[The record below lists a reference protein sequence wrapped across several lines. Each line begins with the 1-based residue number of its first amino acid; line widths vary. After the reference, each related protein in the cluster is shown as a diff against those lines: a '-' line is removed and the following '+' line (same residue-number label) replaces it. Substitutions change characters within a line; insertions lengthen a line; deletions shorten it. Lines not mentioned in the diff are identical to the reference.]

1 MSSSVASLEPSLSFN
16 NSSFSFTNLMNSS
29 SSFTDFFANTTNDDH
44 VLESDYN
51 IISKEKN
58 TNITNN
64 DHNSNSSGSNW
75 SGFDQLIEVPK
86 FKSMA
91 PSSLTVA
98 DPSPL
103 ASSSSFL
110 NTPNAFSPSIFLD
123 SPLLNSFP
131 SPTVGAFGGE
141 SFNWTQL
148 GANKD
153 EGRSNNNF
161 TFHASN
167 NSIEGWN
174 LDEPKKQNEMINKDQ
189 INSKPEF
196 NTNINNQIMN
206 TTQSDATRGYNATPV
221 QMNRAQKRAE
231 DGYCWR
237 KYGQKQVKGSEN
249 PRSYYKCSHPTCPT
263 KKKVERSPEGYVTEI
278 VYKGSHN
285 HPKPQPGRRSSA
297 QNNSNSGFDGSEG
310 SNAALIQAQTD
321 NYSSFTP
328 ETSSV
333 SVDEDD
339 EFDQTSAMS
348 KSARDDDHEPESKRW
363 KGENEGEVMSG
374 YGNRTVKE
382 PRVIVQTTSEID
394 ILDDG
399 YRWRKYGQKV
409 VKGNPNPRS
418 YYKCT
423 SSGCPVRKH
432 IERASHDTR
441 AVITTY
447 EGKHNHDVPA
457 ARGSASYNN
466 APMPVRPS
474 AIASQPNQI
483 IGLRPLNNNISSASR
498 PEAHQSPFSLQMLQ
512 NTGSFGFSGFG
523 NNSEAKEEPID
534 NMFFESFLR

>member
-1 MSSSVASLEPSLSFN
+1 
-16 NSSFSFTNLMNSS
+16 MNSS

-44 VLESDYN
+44 LLER
-51 IISKEKN
+51 
-58 TNITNN
+58 
-64 DHNSNSSGSNW
+64 
-75 SGFDQLIEVPK
+75 FDQLIEVPK
-86 FKSMA
+86 FKSLA

-98 DPSPL
+98 DPTPL

-167 NSIEGWN
+167 NSI
-174 LDEPKKQNEMINKDQ
+174 
-189 INSKPEF
+189 
-196 NTNINNQIMN
+196 
-206 TTQSDATRGYNATPV
+206 RGYNAAPV

-285 HPKPQPGRRSSA
+285 HPKPQPGRRSSV
-297 QNNSNSGFDGSEG
+297 QNNSNSGFDASEG

-321 NYSSFTP
+321 NYSAFTP

-374 YGNRTVKE
+374 YGSRTVKE

-498 PEAHQSPFSLQMLQ
+498 PEAHQTPFSLQMLQ

-534 NMFFESFLR
+534 NMFLESLLR